1 MPEAGTPGLDTDMIR
16 RLVFVWSMVLVLQ
29 EKYMI
34 RGENL
39 LEDLLPRGSLLISS
53 LGPNGG

>member
-1 MPEAGTPGLDTDMIR
+1 MSEAGTSGLDTDMIR

-39 LEDLLPRGSLLISS
+39 LEDILPRGSLLISS
-53 LGPNGG
+53 LGLNGG

>member
-1 MPEAGTPGLDTDMIR
+1 MSEAGTSRLDTNRIR

-34 RGENL
+34 HGGNL
-39 LEDLLPRGSLLISS
+39 LEDILPRGPLLISS